1 MKKWIIILTL
11 PIVLIASTWGKFI
24 GKVVDSKTR
33 EPLVG
38 VEIRLIFHDEFTGR
52 RAISNERGGFFIA
65 SVDVEDY
72 DLVFS
77 MKGYK
82 TKTLSDV
89 HMSLDMI
96 VDLGTIILVPG
107 EDFDTE
113 VSTEENTPTIQL
125 EEGVFEKQVEEDLI
139 EEER

>member
-1 MKKWIIILTL
+1 MKKWVILLVL
-11 PIVLIASTWGKFI
+11 PILLNASTWGKFI

-52 RAISNERGGFFIA
+52 RAISNVRGGFFIA

-89 HMSLDMI
+89 HMSLDKI

-113 VSTEENTPTIQL
+113 ESTEENTPSIQL
-125 EEGVFEKQVEEDLI
+125 EDGAFEEQVEEAI
-139 EEER
+139 EED